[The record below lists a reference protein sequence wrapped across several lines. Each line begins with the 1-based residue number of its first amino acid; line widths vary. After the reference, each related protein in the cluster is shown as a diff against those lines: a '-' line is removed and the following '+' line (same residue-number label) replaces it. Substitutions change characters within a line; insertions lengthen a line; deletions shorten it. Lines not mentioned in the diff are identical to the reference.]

1 MRAALLLLL
10 LLAHAGPS
18 TAAES
23 MDCVPVR
30 PLQLTVRIGE
40 ATPAQRVLLAG
51 GDAPALR
58 IVDAL
63 TGATLW
69 SAGAAAP
76 ATQRFAAMT
85 SPFAGSLAA
94 LDTDNDGLHDRLY
107 AGDLAGRLW
116 RFDLHN
122 GAPAAAWA
130 SGGVFAD
137 FSNDAGRGFRA
148 PPDVSLAAA
157 PRAAP
162 WLNIALGTAA
172 SGHVAASNRFYV
184 LRDYAPFTA
193 MTDAQYRDWPPL
205 READLLRVPTI
216 GEPADEEI
224 VSGWFIELGDGE
236 VITAAVTVAGRT
248 TVAIAAATTGTAT
261 GCRTSFSIA
270 TLQTATGRPLRD
282 ALGNWRRLL
291 STQLASDAAFAL
303 TMDAAGADP
312 SRALCTL
319 GEERIADC
327 DVDTAPRRTWWRRG
341 NAE

>member
-1 MRAALLLLL
+1 MRPALMLLL
-10 LLAHAGPS
+10 LLAPAHLSRAG
-18 TAAES
+18 ES
-23 MDCVPVR
+23 LHCVPVR
-30 PLQLTVRIGE
+30 PLLLTVRIGE
-40 ATPAQRVLLAG
+40 AALAQRVLLAG
-51 GDAPALR
+51 GDAGLQV
-58 IVDAL
+58 VDVR

-69 SAGAAAP
+69 SAGSAAP

-122 GAPAAAWA
+122 GAPATAWT

-137 FSNDAGRGFRA
+137 FSNTAGRGFYA
-148 PPDVSLAAA
+148 PPDASLAAA

-172 SGHVAASNRFYV
+172 PGHVAADNRFYM

-205 READLLRVPTI
+205 READLLRVATA
-216 GEPADEEI
+216 GEPPDEEI
-224 VSGWFIELGDGE
+224 VGGWFIELGGGE
-236 VITAAVTVAGRT
+236 VLTAAVTVAGRT
-248 TVAIAAATTGTAT
+248 TVAIAETTTGTTA
-261 GCRTSFSIA
+261 GCRSSFSIA
-270 TLQTATGRPLRD
+270 TLQTATGQPLRD

-291 STQLASDAAFAL
+291 STQLAFDAAFTI

-312 SRALCTL
+312 ARAVCTL
-319 GEERIADC
+319 GETRIPEC
-327 DVDTAPRRTWWRRG
+327 DVDTRPRRTWWRRG